1 MKNKKSTLIGYVIF
15 FFVVALVMTI
25 SFFAYAIAN
34 KKSDGNV
41 MVISITMLIVIIL
54 LSLLCT
60 LADILRR
67 KIMIDKPVQKIL
79 TATDRMSEGDFSV
92 RVNPTH
98 AYESYD
104 EYDLIMENLNRLAG
118 ELEKSEILKTDFIS
132 NVSHEIKTPL
142 SSIKNYATLLKR
154 EGIDEDTKNKYL
166 AVILSSTE
174 RLSSLVSNVLKL
186 NRLENQELVIDTETF
201 KLDGLLSECVLAF
214 EKAIESKN
222 IILNCDI
229 DEVVINSSRGYLEI
243 VFNNLIS
250 NAVKF
255 TSEGGEISISL
266 KKQANKAI
274 IIVSDTGVGIS
285 KDVGKRIFD
294 KFYQVDGSHAQEGN
308 GLGLALVKKVID
320 LLGGEISVTSEVG
333 VGSSFT
339 ISIKGVING

>member
-1 MKNKKSTLIGYVIF
+1 MKNKKLTLIGYVIF

-25 SFFAYAIAN
+25 SFFTFAIVN
-34 KKSDGNV
+34 EKSGGNV
-41 MVISITMLIVIIL
+41 TIIAITMLIVIIV

-67 KIMIDKPVQKIL
+67 KIMVDKPVQKIL

-92 RVNPTH
+92 RVIPTH

-154 EGIDEDTKNKYL
+154 DGVDEETKNKYL

-174 RLSSLVSNVLKL
+174 RLSNLVSNVLKL
-186 NRLENQELVIDTETF
+186 NKLENQELVIDTERF
-201 KLDGLLSECVLAF
+201 KLDGLLSECVLSY
-214 EKAIESKN
+214 EQVIEDKN
-222 IILNCDI
+222 ITLNCDI
-229 DEVVINSSRGYLEI
+229 DEVEINSSKGYLEI
-243 VFNNLIS
+243 AFNNLIS

-255 TSEGGEISISL
+255 TSNGGEISVSL

-274 IIVSDTGVGIS
+274 ITVSDTGVGIS
-285 KDVGKRIFD
+285 KEVGERIFD
-294 KFYQVDGSHAQEGN
+294 KFYQIDGSHAQEGN

-339 ISIKGVING
+339 ISVKGVING